1 MSLARELGKT
11 LAEVE
16 GLTIREHRFWMAY
29 FKREKEKHG

>member
-16 GLTIREHRFWMAY
+16 GLTIREQRFWVAY
-29 FKREKEKHG
+29 FKREKERNA